1 MINTSAAY
9 KEAIKKNRILHHEAK
24 IEFADGAVLTPQ
36 DQELYTFKISE
47 NSSNQESF
55 DIGSAIAKQLEV
67 KIDNINETYSEQSFS
82 GAKITA
88 RVGLEVS
95 GKTEWLKKGV
105 FYAEPGEFSGDT
117 VSVTA
122 LDSMTKF
129 DNPYT
134 KSKLAYPATLGEIV
148 RDACS
153 VCGVSMSADIAAF
166 PQDGFTVKK
175 RPSDTSLTFR
185 QILQYVGQIA
195 CVNFRINADDRL
207 TASWYDTDLL
217 ESEEI
222 EENAETVKVEN
233 YTGTIGTDDVVVTGV
248 KVIEETASDSDTNV
262 EYTYGTDGYVLKIE
276 ENKLIQDGKGS
287 TVAEFVGKKVNG
299 LTFRPMTV
307 KVQGDP
313 SVEPG
318 DIAVVT
324 DRKGRTYKTIL
335 TGVMYTAKASQE
347 LLCGATTPERLS
359 ATRYSKATQVYRELR
374 KSLIEQKSETEKA
387 FESLKES
394 MDEKQGLFPVSE
406 KQEDGSC
413 ILYFCDKP
421 TKEESKILIKL
432 NAQGWG
438 MSTDGGET
446 WNVGA
451 LVDGT
456 TITKVLSAIG
466 INAEWINAGM
476 VDGKRINA
484 KGLTVSQ
491 KDGTNTLIID
501 DEGNID
507 ASFRTLSIAGTAAAS
522 ENYAE
527 EKSAAALEA
536 AKIYADSKSSN
547 LLQGTDFSA
556 ESTKTYWNLSG
567 TVEQSQ
573 TDPKGGKN
581 AVRLRGTANDNFLG
595 AKYAV
600 NNPVV
605 TAGQYEIRIWLK
617 SNAAR
622 TVTVSL
628 NREKYQCNVT
638 TAWKQFKFAVKVTEP
653 NTEGRN
659 NFVIGGWSSVPSGA
673 ILYIYNP
680 QVLYSYTAADVLNML
695 TDNGAMDGIYMYN
708 NQLYVKGKYIDVDD
722 LKAIGAKI
730 GGFTIGN
737 TSIYNG
743 CTSLTSAAA
752 GVYLGTKGIM
762 IRKDADNYMRYS
774 VSSGLTLAGGTINAA
789 KINSPTIK
797 IGRATLSAQDTDSA
811 MVVRNGMHVY
821 NATSGELFTDGSGLF
836 KIFNVTHVSSGG
848 HLVFGPDGAEVC
860 YLSSS
865 SKRYKDHVSGMTIEE
880 AEKVLDIPV
889 VWFKYKEGYL
899 RDGDPMTGKPI
910 PGFYAEDVLE
920 KFPAGA
926 QLKDGLAEDW
936 NYRTLI
942 PPMLMLIQKLYREVE
957 KNG

>member
-1 MINTSAAY
+1 MDRFKYQY
-9 KEAIKKNRILHHEAK
+9 KESDENLIAVSEQLKRETQSNRHYYVTADVTLTDGTKLSLEKKDFYLSGNSFVDSADSGDFPVGIAIEKTASLCLVNDDDRFSDYQFNRARFAIYANLQLSDKLETIKK
-24 IEFADGAVLTPQ
+24 G
-36 DQELYTFKISE
+36 
-47 NSSNQESF
+47 
-55 DIGSAIAKQLEV
+55 
-67 KIDNINETYSEQSFS
+67 TYIVSKKPTT
-82 GAKITA
+82 GAKINLTLLDLMSKADKTYKSSLSFPCSVGEVLREACQRSGIALGDANFTNSDFKVKKKPTSTTYRAVIGMAAALAGGNARIDENDLLRIVTFKEISTTTA
-88 RVGLEVS
+88 VDHELAAVKNVNYDLDTITVS
-95 GKTEWLKKGV
+95 GVKCDDTFYGEEGYVLDLKDNQLVAANKKDALARIGKILNGFTILPFSLTSIAIV
-105 FYAEPGEFSGDT
+105 YATFGDT
-117 VSVTA
+117 VQFKDTKGNAHVSIITDVEFAFNKNTEFSCKAKSVEEQNQNYPDGTQIKV
-122 LDSMTKF
+122 DQS
-129 DNPYT
+129 
-134 KSKLAYPATLGEIV
+134 LAEIENNI
-148 RDACS
+148 
-153 VCGVSMSADIAAF
+153 SA
-166 PQDGFTVKK
+166 
-175 RPSDTSLTFR
+175 
-185 QILQYVGQIA
+185 
-195 CVNFRINADDRL
+195 
-207 TASWYDTDLL
+207 YDTKLSQMNEL
-217 ESEEI
+217 AANALGFYASEE
-222 EENAETVKVEN
+222 
-233 YTGTIGTDDVVVTGV
+233 
-248 KVIEETASDSDTNV
+248 
-262 EYTYGTDGYVLKIE
+262 
-276 ENKLIQDGKGS
+276 Q
-287 TVAEFVGKKVNG
+287 
-299 LTFRPMTV
+299 
-307 KVQGDP
+307 
-313 SVEPG
+313 
-318 DIAVVT
+318 
-324 DRKGRTYKTIL
+324 
-335 TGVMYTAKASQE
+335 
-347 LLCGATTPERLS
+347 
-359 ATRYSKATQVYRELR
+359 
-374 KSLIEQKSETEKA
+374 
-387 FESLKES
+387 
-394 MDEKQGLFPVSE
+394 
-406 KQEDGSC
+406 QEDGSVIVYRHNKPQLSESTVIYKTTADGFFLSTDRGKTWKAGFDSNGDAVLN
-413 ILYFCDKP
+413 ILY
-421 TKEESKILIKL
+421 
-432 NAQGWG
+432 
-438 MSTDGGET
+438 
-446 WNVGA
+446 
-451 LVDGT
+451 
-456 TITKVLSAIG
+456 AIG
-466 INAEWINAGM
+466 INAGWIEADM
-476 VDGKRINA
+476 ITGKHINA

-507 ASFRTLSIAGTAAAS
+507 ASFRTLSIAGAAAAS

-547 LLQGTDFSA
+547 LLQGTDFST
-556 ESTKTYWNLSG
+556 ESIKTYWNLSG

-581 AVRLRGTANDNFLG
+581 AVRLRGTADDNYLG
-595 AKYAV
+595 AKYTV
-600 NNPVV
+600 NNPVA

-617 SNAAR
+617 SNTAR
-622 TVTVSL
+622 TITVSF

-638 TAWKQFKFAVKVTEP
+638 TSWKQFKFVIKVTEP
-653 NTEGRN
+653 NTEGKN
-659 NFVIGGWSSVPSGA
+659 NFVIGGWSSAPSGA

-737 TSIYNG
+737 SSIYNG
-743 CTSLTSAAA
+743 CTSLTSTVA
-752 GVYLGTKGIM
+752 GVYLGTTGIM
-762 IRKDADNYMRYS
+762 IRKDADSYMRYS

-836 KIFNVTHVSSGG
+836 KLFNVTHVSSGG

-865 SKRYKDHVSGMTIEE
+865 SKRYKDHVSEMTIEE

-889 VWFKYKEGYL
+889 VWFKYKKGYL

>member
-1 MINTSAAY
+1 M
-9 KEAIKKNRILHHEAK
+9 
-24 IEFADGAVLTPQ
+24 
-36 DQELYTFKISE
+36 
-47 NSSNQESF
+47 
-55 DIGSAIAKQLEV
+55 
-67 KIDNINETYSEQSFS
+67 
-82 GAKITA
+82 
-88 RVGLEVS
+88 
-95 GKTEWLKKGV
+95 
-105 FYAEPGEFSGDT
+105 
-117 VSVTA
+117 
-122 LDSMTKF
+122 
-129 DNPYT
+129 
-134 KSKLAYPATLGEIV
+134 
-148 RDACS
+148 
-153 VCGVSMSADIAAF
+153 
-166 PQDGFTVKK
+166 
-175 RPSDTSLTFR
+175 
-185 QILQYVGQIA
+185 
-195 CVNFRINADDRL
+195 
-207 TASWYDTDLL
+207 
-217 ESEEI
+217 
-222 EENAETVKVEN
+222 
-233 YTGTIGTDDVVVTGV
+233 
-248 KVIEETASDSDTNV
+248 
-262 EYTYGTDGYVLKIE
+262 
-276 ENKLIQDGKGS
+276 
-287 TVAEFVGKKVNG
+287 
-299 LTFRPMTV
+299 
-307 KVQGDP
+307 
-313 SVEPG
+313 
-318 DIAVVT
+318 
-324 DRKGRTYKTIL
+324 
-335 TGVMYTAKASQE
+335 
-347 LLCGATTPERLS
+347 
-359 ATRYSKATQVYRELR
+359 
-374 KSLIEQKSETEKA
+374 
-387 FESLKES
+387 
-394 MDEKQGLFPVSE
+394 
-406 KQEDGSC
+406 
-413 ILYFCDKP
+413 
-421 TKEESKILIKL
+421 
-432 NAQGWG
+432 
-438 MSTDGGET
+438 
-446 WNVGA
+446 
-451 LVDGT
+451 
-456 TITKVLSAIG
+456 
-466 INAEWINAGM
+466 
-476 VDGKRINA
+476 
-484 KGLTVSQ
+484 
-491 KDGTNTLIID
+491 
-501 DEGNID
+501 
-507 ASFRTLSIAGTAAAS
+507 SIAGAAAAS

-752 GVYLGTKGIM
+752 GVYLGTTGIM